1 MSFTYPIGR
10 ILAGDPQR
18 VREAVEKFHAQAVD
32 HVALCEGE
40 SGYSPRRTSIAGR
53 VSVSGSGTF
62 TRRALRTLTFAPGG
76 ERGWWIKRTDLDEQL
91 GIGVSPRN
99 IWTSQ
104 RNIVL
109 RSGSPHNYLR
119 MVEHIVALR
128 LGLGIDDLVVETGSG
143 DPPLFDRGSLDLV
156 EAVERA
162 GVVERDEPARHVT
175 VREPVTI
182 GGERGDFVTI
192 LPAEKGV
199 RRLRLDCA
207 IDFASVIGK
216 QRIVFDLTPATFRTG
231 ALART
236 NASQAQRLYCRT
248 IGLLFADTRNL
259 GYTDRNILFHGKKR
273 YWNEPRMI
281 QPDGRSLEPVWHR
294 ATLDLLAALSLLDC
308 GRLAGT
314 VVSYRAGHTLDCRLM
329 TLLYLRGL
337 LETCGSA

>member
-1 MSFTYPIGR
+1 MSFIYPVGR
-10 ILAGDPQR
+10 ILAGDRQR
-18 VREAVEKFHAQAVD
+18 LEAAVERFHAQAVD

-40 SGYSPRRTSIAGR
+40 TGYAPRRTTIGR
-53 VSVSGSGTF
+53 RESVSGPGTY
-62 TRRALRTLTFAPGG
+62 TRRALRTLTFAPSACP
-76 ERGWWIKRTDLDEQL
+76 GWWIKRTDLDEQL
-91 GIGVSPRN
+91 NIGVSPHN

-128 LGLGIDDLVVETGSG
+128 FGLGIDDLVIETGSG

-156 EAVERA
+156 EAIERA
-162 GVVERDEPARHVT
+162 GVVERDEPARYVT
-175 VREPVTI
+175 VKEPVTI
-182 GGERGDFVTI
+182 SGERGDFITI

-216 QRIVFDLTPATFRTG
+216 QRLVYDLTPATFRIG
-231 ALART
+231 AFART
-236 NASQAQRLYCRT
+236 NASQAQQLYCHT

-259 GYTDRNILFHGKKR
+259 GYTDKNILIHGKKR
-273 YWNEPRMI
+273 YLNEPHLV

-294 ATLDLLAALSLLDC
+294 ATLDLLAALALIDC

-314 VVSYRAGHTLDCRLM
+314 VVSYRAGHTLDCRLI
-329 TLLYLRGL
+329 TLLYMHDL
-337 LETCGSA
+337 LEVCGG